1 MKAATHSKTKAAA
14 RRLTSISGNRAAS
27 GHIAARSAASYTATR
42 AKNQFG
48 PILDQAIQGKEVV
61 ITKHGAPRA
70 VMISF
75 ERFTALKQAPAAK
88 LNMLTQEFDRL
99 FERMQTPRARAAI
112 DRLFRRTPRQ
122 LGQAAVA
129 AVRKRG

>member
-1 MKAATHSKTKAAA
+1 MKAANHSKTKAVA
-14 RRLTSISGNRAAS
+14 RRLMSISENRAAS
-27 GHIAARSAASYTATR
+27 AHITARSAFYTATR

-48 PILDQAIQGKEVV
+48 PILDQAIQGKEVI
-61 ITKHGAPRA
+61 ITRHGAPRA

-99 FERMQTPRARAAI
+99 FERMQTPRAHAAI

-122 LGQAAVA
+122 LGQTAVA